1 MARPIGQLH
10 KKTMK
15 TFYLPACALLLLGCN
30 EPGKQDSNSTTPTED
45 PSPAA
50 EEQDPNTISFTK
62 VKRAPGDV
70 RHQTERLTMNMTFS
84 VRENEEGSP
93 QKLEQSIAGNEII
106 ELTILEAT
114 PGSTSRV
121 QLKVIEKESAQKAE
135 LVQALGILTRKTP
148 VQDKK
153 ETSPLTGKTLL
164 LSRQG
169 EEIIV
174 TDEAGNPVDEVTRK
188 AALEEADNIFDES
201 GLKWTKFLPGRPVKL
216 GETFNLEGQEA
227 LEIWGKNDG
236 TIKEAS
242 VSFTLKERVLVEGR
256 ECARFDAT
264 LLITGVQAIKDG
276 PIQNFTMKGSLIL
289 DTATSRPTQLKLNGT
304 VTWPEQKGPQGIIV
318 SEGTGTMTMEME
330 ATYSKK

>member
-1 MARPIGQLH
+1 MAHSVGDLH
-10 KKTMK
+10 KRAMK
-15 TFYLPACALLLLGCN
+15 VIYLPACALLLLGCN
-30 EPGKQDSNSTTPTED
+30 EPKEQDSNSTTPTHD

-50 EEQDPNTISFTK
+50 GEQDPNTISFTK
-62 VKRAPGDV
+62 VKRAPGDA
-70 RHQTERLTMNMTFS
+70 RHDTERMTINMTSTFTVDGS
-84 VRENEEGSP
+84 PPQELEISGAENEI
-93 QKLEQSIAGNEII
+93 K
-106 ELTILEAT
+106 ELTILETT
-114 PGSTSRV
+114 PGSISKV
-121 QLKVIEKESAQKAE
+121 QLKVIEKESTQKTE
-135 LVQALGILTRKTP
+135 LVGSKAPAQE
-148 VQDKK
+148 KK

-216 GETFNLEGQEA
+216 GETFTLEGQEA
-227 LEIWGKNDG
+227 LEFWGKDDWGKDDG

-242 VSFTLKERVLVEGR
+242 FALTLKERVLVEGR
-256 ECARFDAT
+256 EYAKFDAT
-264 LLITGVQAIKDG
+264 MLMKGVQAKKDG
-276 PIQNFTMKGSLIL
+276 PVQNFTMKGFLIL

-304 VTWPEQKGPQGIIV
+304 VTMPEQKGPQGAIL

>member
-1 MARPIGQLH
+1 
-10 KKTMK
+10 MK
-15 TFYLPACALLLLGCN
+15 AFYLPACALLLLGCN
-30 EPGKQDSNSTTPTED
+30 EPKEQDSNSTTPTED

-70 RHQTERLTMNMTFS
+70 RRRSRRMTMNMRSTFT
-84 VRENEEGSP
+84 VDGSP
-93 QKLEQSIAGNEII
+93 PQELETSNAENKIK

-114 PGSTSRV
+114 PGSISKV
-121 QLKVIEKESAQKAE
+121 QLKVIEKEAAQKTE
-135 LVQALGILTRKTP
+135 LVGSKAPAQEE
-148 VQDKK
+148 K

-188 AALEEADNIFDES
+188 AALEETDNTFNKDEP
-201 GLKWTKFLPGRPVKL
+201 GLLRFHKLIPDRPVKL

-227 LEIWGKNDG
+227 LEFWGKNDG

-256 ECARFDAT
+256 ECAKFDAT
-264 LLITGVQAIKDG
+264 LLITGEPQEGMLMDF
-276 PIQNFTMKGSLIL
+276 NLKGFLLL
-289 DTATSRPTQLKLNGT
+289 DTATSWPSQIKLNGT
-304 VTWPEQKGPQGIIV
+304 VTLEGSQESPQGAVV
-318 SEGTGTMTMEME
+318 SMGTGTMTMEVE
-330 ATYSKK
+330 DTYSKK

>member
-1 MARPIGQLH
+1 
-10 KKTMK
+10 MK
-15 TFYLPACALLLLGCN
+15 VIYLPACALLLLGCN
-30 EPGKQDSNSTTPTED
+30 EPGKQDSNSTTTTED

-84 VRENEEGSP
+84 VREKEEGSP

-114 PGSTSRV
+114 PGSLSKV
-121 QLKVIEKESAQKAE
+121 QLKVIEKEFTHKTE
-135 LVQALGILTRKTP
+135 LVGSKAPAQE
-148 VQDKK
+148 KK

-216 GETFNLEGQEA
+216 GETFTLEGQEA
-227 LEIWGKNDG
+227 LEFWGKDAG
-236 TIKEAS
+236 TIKAAS
-242 VSFTLKERVLVEGR
+242 FALTRKERVLVEGR
-256 ECARFDAT
+256 EYAKFDAT
-264 LLITGVQAIKDG
+264 MLMKGESPEGMLMDSTL
-276 PIQNFTMKGSLIL
+276 KGSLLL
-289 DTATSRPTQLKLNGT
+289 DTATSWPSQMKLNGPFT
-304 VTWPEQKGPQGIIV
+304 LEGSQESPQGAVV

>member
-70 RHQTERLTMNMTFS
+70 RRRSRRMTMNMRSTFT
-84 VRENEEGSP
+84 VDGSP
-93 QKLEQSIAGNEII
+93 PQELETSNAENKIK

-121 QLKVIEKESAQKAE
+121 QLKVIEKEAAQKTE
-135 LVQALGILTRKTP
+135 LVGSKAPAQEE
-148 VQDKK
+148 K

-227 LEIWGKNDG
+227 LEFWGKNDG

-276 PIQNFTMKGSLIL
+276 PVQNFTMKGSLIL